1 MKEILDAVVLTLFI
15 IMLIY
20 FIKGFNKEQLDK
32 HEKKMKKKMK
42 SQKENQSNDKTT
54 TN

>member
-1 MKEILDAVVLTLFI
+1 MKEILDVVVLTLFI

-32 HEKKMKKKMK
+32 HEKKMK